1 MRPPRYRFPEEVRAT
16 TRGIASRMI
25 REEGVARSP
34 EQLAAWIAERPEVRE
49 PLVEGGYGTAFTA
62 EDLYPL
68 LAAFLGAAAGPP
80 PEARSP
86 SRSASKWF
94 IWGLI
99 VLLVAAVLLIVLA
112 PAGLG

>member
-1 MRPPRYRFPEEVRAT
+1 
-16 TRGIASRMI
+16 MI
-25 REEGVARSP
+25 REESVARSP
-34 EQLAAWIAERPEVRE
+34 EQLEAWIAERPEVRE

-80 PEARSP
+80 PEAPRV
-86 SRSASKWF
+86 SRTASKWF

-99 VLLVAAVLLIVLA
+99 ALLVVAVLVVLLA
-112 PAGLG
+112 PAALG